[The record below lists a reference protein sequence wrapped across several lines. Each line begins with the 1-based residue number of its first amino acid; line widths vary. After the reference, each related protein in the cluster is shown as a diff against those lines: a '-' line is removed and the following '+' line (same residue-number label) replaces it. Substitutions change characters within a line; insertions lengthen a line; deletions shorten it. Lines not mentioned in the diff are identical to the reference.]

1 MAKQYSKLDGVEAH
15 VYACANIVRKE
26 SNANRPG
33 KGVCAWSIDLGRL
46 EELTKA
52 GMVNDHW

>member
-1 MAKQYSKLDGVEAH
+1 MDGVEAH